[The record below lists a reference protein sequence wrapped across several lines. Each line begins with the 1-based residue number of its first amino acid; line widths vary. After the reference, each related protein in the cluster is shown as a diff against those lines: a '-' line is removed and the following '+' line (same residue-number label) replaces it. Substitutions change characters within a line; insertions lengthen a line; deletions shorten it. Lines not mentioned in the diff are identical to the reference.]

1 MSHFDKGDEWTGV
14 LSSNVHG
21 EASPVDITCGHFDMK
36 EVRMMMIEPE
46 DKTLNKCIIFI
57 LSTFLIMLT
66 VVNPYVENSVKDRII
81 SAGEA
86 ADLDA
91 DCILVLGAGVRS
103 DGSPSPMLRDRILQG
118 IALYELG
125 ASDRLLM
132 SGDNTKKD
140 YDEVNTMK
148 KYAIDHGV
156 PSEHIFMDHAGI
168 STYDSIY
175 RAKEIFQA
183 DKIII
188 VTQIYH
194 LYRALYISDSL
205 GIEAYG
211 FAADLALYPGLE
223 LMELRETMART
234 KDFVKC
240 IIKPPASI
248 LGEAI
253 PVSGDGNVKNDKY

>member
-1 MSHFDKGDEWTGV
+1 MSKHKGK
-14 LSSNVHG
+14 
-21 EASPVDITCGHFDMK
+21 MK
-36 EVRMMMIEPE
+36 GSFIFL
-46 DKTLNKCIIFI
+46 KTMVKCSFFI
-57 LSTFLIMLT
+57 LLIFFIILIAINT
-66 VVNPYVENSVKDRII
+66 YVKNSAEDRII
-81 SAGEA
+81 SSDEA
-86 ADLDA
+86 VNLNA
-91 DCILVLGAGVRS
+91 DCIIVLGAGVRA
-103 DGSPSPMLRDRILQG
+103 DGTPSPMLKDRLLQG
-118 IALYELG
+118 IALYDMG

-132 SGDNTKKD
+132 SGDNTKKG

-148 KYAIDHGV
+148 QYAIDHGV

-183 DKIII
+183 EKIII
-188 VTQIYH
+188 VSQKYH

-205 GIEAYG
+205 GVDAYG
-211 FAADLALYPGLE
+211 VSADPVIYAGQE
-223 LMELRETMART
+223 FREIREIVART

-253 PVSGDGNVKNDKY
+253 PVSGDGNVTNDK

>member
-1 MSHFDKGDEWTGV
+1 MMSKHKGK
-14 LSSNVHG
+14 
-21 EASPVDITCGHFDMK
+21 MK
-36 EVRMMMIEPE
+36 GSFIFL
-46 DKTLNKCIIFI
+46 KTMVKCSFFI
-57 LSTFLIMLT
+57 LLIFFIILIAINT
-66 VVNPYVENSVKDRII
+66 YVKNSVEDRII
-81 SAGEA
+81 SSIEA
-86 ADLDA
+86 VNLKA
-91 DCILVLGAGVRS
+91 DCILVLGAGVRA
-103 DGSPSPMLRDRILQG
+103 DGTPSPMLKDRLLQG
-118 IALYELG
+118 IALYEMG

-132 SGDNTKKD
+132 SGDNTKKG

-148 KYAIDHGV
+148 QYAIDHGV

-183 DKIII
+183 EKIII
-188 VTQIYH
+188 VSQKYH

-205 GIEAYG
+205 GVDAYG
-211 FAADLALYPGLE
+211 VSADPVIYAGQE
-223 LMELRETMART
+223 FREIREIVART

-253 PVSGDGNVKNDKY
+253 PVSGDGNVTNDK